1 MTGSLEIIYNNQKLN
16 LITLKTFHRVLNDT
30 GTPLNNSIN
39 SFNQSIL
46 PVLGKLLERLV
57 ALVPLSCA
65 EDEEGGGA
73 GQLRPVRFLDV
84 EGGGVRDGARDLV
97 AEALRQAWILDR
109 VLDAHARQIAENNCN
124 GYRAEKKSSYVVW

>member
-97 AEALRQAWILDR
+97 AEALRQARVLDR
-109 VLDAHARQIAENNCN
+109 VVDAHSTACRDR
-124 GYRAEKKSSYVVW
+124 GPTG